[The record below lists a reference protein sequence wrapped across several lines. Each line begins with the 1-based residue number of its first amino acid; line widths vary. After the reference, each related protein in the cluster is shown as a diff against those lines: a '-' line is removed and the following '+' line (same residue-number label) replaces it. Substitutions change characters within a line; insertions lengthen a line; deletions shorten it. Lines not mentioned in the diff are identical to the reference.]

1 MVSAYISIFLISGF
15 RLFLAMGLG
24 AAAGI
29 NTDIQLVLMGSGS
42 VLAVGICI
50 LLGEQVKRRWL
61 RWRDGKSEHKSNRK
75 ATLTLRLANAYGLWG
90 LAAGTLLL
98 GTIPSVAVAL
108 IAGYSSRNTFLFLA
122 GGKLAWILFYLYLYD
137 SVFTS

>member
-1 MVSAYISIFLISGF
+1 MVSAYISIFLVSGF
-15 RLFLAMGLG
+15 RLFLAMGIG
-24 AAAGI
+24 VAAGI
-29 NTDIQLVLMGSGS
+29 NTEIQLVLMGSGS
-42 VLAVGICI
+42 VLTVGICI
-50 LLGEQVKRRWL
+50 FLGEHLKRRWL
-61 RWRDGKSEHKSNRK
+61 RWRGKKSEHKNNRK
-75 ATLTLRLANAYGLWG
+75 STLILRLTNAYGLWG